1 MRILHGLGF
10 EGISAFTCNL
20 MAHLDMSQFDV
31 TIIMAVDK
39 NGVLQKRE
47 KEVADCG
54 VKILR
59 TCDLGSI
66 SRLQTHLHMLKEILV
81 KEGPFNVI
89 HSNMDKLNGLN
100 LKVAKELRIPKRI
113 SHSHC
118 ANRVKYINPLKDM
131 IATIYQ
137 KFMFSM
143 IKWYATDFVGCSDLA
158 NNYMHNGKG
167 DVVVNGIALNKF
179 YRNIKQSSPLF
190 EAKAKV
196 LGVVAR
202 VSPPKNPF
210 YFIGIVRELS
220 RIRQDFTLV
229 WIGDSNANLLLDQ
242 IKLNGLEKYFN
253 FLGQRNDVA
262 DLLQYIDVF
271 LMPSLFEG
279 LPISAVEA
287 QASGCECLLSDN
299 ITRMVDVG
307 LFSFLPIGEGNEGLW
322 AEKINEL
329 LNKKRTKLPIEK
341 LKVFD
346 VQTMADSMSDIYMR
360 KYDTKI

>member
-1 MRILHGLGF
+1 MY
-10 EGISAFTCNL
+10 
-20 MAHLDMSQFDV
+20 HL
-31 TIIMAVDK
+31 
-39 NGVLQKRE
+39 R
-47 KEVADCG
+47 
-54 VKILR
+54 KI
-59 TCDLGSI
+59 
-66 SRLQTHLHMLKEILV
+66 
-81 KEGPFNVI
+81 P
-89 HSNMDKLNGLN
+89 
-100 LKVAKELRIPKRI
+100 
-113 SHSHC
+113 
-118 ANRVKYINPLKDM
+118 
-131 IATIYQ
+131 
-137 KFMFSM
+137 
-143 IKWYATDFVGCSDLA
+143 
-158 NNYMHNGKG
+158 
-167 DVVVNGIALNKF
+167 
-179 YRNIKQSSPLF
+179 
-190 EAKAKV
+190 
-196 LGVVAR
+196 
-202 VSPPKNPF
+202 
-210 YFIGIVRELS
+210 FIGIVRELS

-307 LFSFLPIGEGNEGLW
+307 LCSFLPIGEGNEGLW